1 MGLRRGNGCAIGTGK
16 SGIDPSEDAV
26 EAAGE
31 VKGLDEP
38 VVYVGDKKSSS

>member
-26 EAAGE
+26 EAAEE
-31 VKGLDEP
+31 VVGGLDEL
-38 VVYVGDKKSSS
+38 VA